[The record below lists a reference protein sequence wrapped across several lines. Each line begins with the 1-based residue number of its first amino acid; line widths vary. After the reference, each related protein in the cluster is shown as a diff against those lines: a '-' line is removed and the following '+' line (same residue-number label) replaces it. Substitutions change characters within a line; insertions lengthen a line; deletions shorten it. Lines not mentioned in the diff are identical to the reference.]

1 MPWRLHDAS
10 SHAVLTIAA
19 PLRCVTRRSHHSAA
33 KANPLHQRLHI
44 RGPQNPR
51 SKLAQV
57 RNYASAPQDV
67 KHVAILGGGITGL
80 SAAHFITE
88 EYPRAKVT
96 ILESQPRVG
105 GWLRSTEVD
114 TDNGIVTFESGPRS
128 LRLQGANGA
137 LLLRLVQSLGL
148 TDKVLVTPHSSPAA
162 QNRFLYYPNSLI
174 RLPGAGRFID
184 NLRTILTEPAFDGI
198 LRGIWREIDAPVRP
212 PTLKDESVGDFIARR
227 VSKDIANN
235 LASALFHGIYA
246 GDIWQLSTRALLPS
260 QWEAEKRHEGLI
272 NAGAEGVFRRSSW
285 LFCDDLEC
293 QMVAQ
298 DTPLEDVWKQKAM
311 SASVFTFEK
320 GQGMLVDAMEDLL
333 MKNPNIKLRKETTAE
348 AIKGGKGQY
357 EIETKPTEASKSQ
370 HVPVQCSHVISTLAP
385 HALPRLLASVDA
397 EQTTAFPFTP
407 SRPASAANVG
417 VVNLYFRSPDLLLNL
432 SPPNMN
438 PRHLKPQG
446 LQGFGYLIPQTVPLE
461 QNPERAL
468 GVIFDSDITP
478 DLYTTVSPEKAGT
491 RLTVMLGG
499 HYWDNW
505 SALPSPSELEA
516 MSLSLLQRHL
526 GIDETP
532 LAVRSHLHRNCIP
545 QYYVGHGE
553 RMQRLHRALGDH
565 EGIAVAGSWYNGVG
579 VGDCIRSAWE
589 VVRGL
594 GGVRGRSGRTAVT
607 GLERWESRP
616 MAWCE
621 RRQGALFVTK
631 MDEAAKGRFARV
643 EGGLKVGGK

>member
-137 LLLRLVQSLGL
+137 LLLRLNAIQVQSLGL

-357 EIETKPTEASKSQ
+357 E
-370 HVPVQCSHVISTLAP
+370 VRLGSTSP
-385 HALPRLLASVDA
+385 
-397 EQTTAFPFTP
+397 
-407 SRPASAANVG
+407 
-417 VVNLYFRSPDLLLNL
+417 NLGESC
-432 SPPNMN
+432 
-438 PRHLKPQG
+438 

-478 DLYTTVSPEKAGT
+478 DLYTSVSPEKAGT